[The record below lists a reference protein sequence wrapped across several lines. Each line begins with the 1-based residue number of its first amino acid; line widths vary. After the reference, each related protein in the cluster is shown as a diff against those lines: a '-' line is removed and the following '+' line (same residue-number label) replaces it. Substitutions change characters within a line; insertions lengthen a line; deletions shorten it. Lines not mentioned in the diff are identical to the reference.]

1 MAKKKREPTENPTTI
16 TILSV
21 INAEKK
27 IFRKG
32 EEMEER
38 KKKYKKRRRGRQQ
51 QQQKMHTH
59 THTHTAGK
67 WKSDGRFGREKSAD
81 LSGNRI
87 SVQTLDPQKNGG
99 GSQRDG
105 DADGFGIKYA
115 HTRRRGGS
123 IDPYSRTQH
132 TQTHRT
138 DLGPFSRIGLV
149 CVHVYIYAA
158 FFFSF
163 SLLSSSIIFSP
174 KWFQI
179 FSSAVL
185 SMPKE
190 TINCFTLDRRLIFS
204 YSSDRTCK
212 PHFLLLSLDIPLFD
226 SAFFF
231 LFCVTKM
238 ARVNS

>member
-1 MAKKKREPTENPTTI
+1 
-16 TILSV
+16 
-21 INAEKK
+21 
-27 IFRKG
+27 
-32 EEMEER
+32 MEER

-158 FFFSF
+158 FFFLFVFPVIIINNFFRPNGSRSF
-163 SLLSSSIIFSP
+163 HRP
-174 KWFQI
+174 YCPCRK
-179 FSSAVL
+179 
-185 SMPKE
+185 K
-190 TINCFTLDRRLIFS
+190 RLIALHLIV
-204 YSSDRTCK
+204 D
-212 PHFLLLSLDIPLFD
+212 
-226 SAFFF
+226 
-231 LFCVTKM
+231 
-238 ARVNS
+238 

>member
-1 MAKKKREPTENPTTI
+1 
-16 TILSV
+16 
-21 INAEKK
+21 
-27 IFRKG
+27 
-32 EEMEER
+32 MEER

-59 THTHTAGK
+59 THTHAHRGQMEVRRSVREREIGGSV
-67 WKSDGRFGREKSAD
+67 WKPNFGPDARSA
-81 LSGNRI
+81 
-87 SVQTLDPQKNGG
+87 KNGG

-163 SLLSSSIIFSP
+163 SPLSSSTIFSP

-179 FSSAVL
+179 FSSAVS

-190 TINCFTLDRRLIFS
+190 TIDCYTLDRRLIFS

-226 SAFFF
+226 SAFFIF
-231 LFCVTKM
+231 FASPRWHV
-238 ARVNS
+238 